1 MWVNVLFPVLKS
13 NAVNNGKYDTSNM
26 DNAQG
31 ASDNN
36 ESDTTDH
43 KLGGLDTKY
52 HKVFRDA
59 SVLKC
64 CDHSWG
70 LRG

>member
-43 KLGGLDTKY
+43 KLGGLDT
-52 HKVFRDA
+52 
-59 SVLKC
+59 
-64 CDHSWG
+64 
-70 LRG
+70 